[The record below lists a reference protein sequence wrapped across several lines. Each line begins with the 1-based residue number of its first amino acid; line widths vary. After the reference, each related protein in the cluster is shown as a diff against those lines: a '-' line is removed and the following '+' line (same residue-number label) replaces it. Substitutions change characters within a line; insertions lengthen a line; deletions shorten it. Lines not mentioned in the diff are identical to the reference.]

1 MTMERS
7 RRLRSRP
14 IRSQSAGRLPGRL
27 ASVRWIVL
35 ILAAF
40 SLMAASILEAQ
51 QNSLRIGPRDEIQI
65 RVAELPNLD
74 SKLEVSNDG
83 TIELPVIGSVVAA
96 GLNESELAQRLRERL
111 EQEGLRRATVSVEVT
126 AYRSRPVS
134 LLGAVNQPGNHYVP
148 GRTTL
153 LELLLDAGGLSE
165 NHGNAIHIR
174 RRADNGLSDQI
185 QISVEALIRDG
196 DPVVN
201 IPILAGD
208 LINIPVARDIEIF
221 FIGEVQNP
229 GSLVF
234 RSNEPVTL
242 LTAIARVGGLTELA
256 SRKMRIKRGTGQR
269 NPEEITVDYR
279 QVLNGQTEDPPLQDG
294 DIIIVKESFF

>member
-1 MTMERS
+1 MKRTFRQ
-7 RRLRSRP
+7 P
-14 IRSQSAGRLPGRL
+14 SQSPSRVQVARRPAAM
-27 ASVRWIVL
+27 ASL
-35 ILAAF
+35 LAAF
-40 SLMAASILEAQ
+40 PLIALLLLIVLGASTADA
-51 QNSLRIGPRDEIQI
+51 QNSLRIGPRDQIQI
-65 RVAELPNLD
+65 RVSELPNLD
-74 SKLEVSNDG
+74 SELTVAEDG
-83 TIELPVIGSVVAA
+83 TIELSVIGSVVAA

-111 EQEGLRRATVSVEVT
+111 EQEGLRRATVSVKVT
-126 AYRSRPVS
+126 AFKSRPVS
-134 LLGAVNQPGNHYVP
+134 ILGAVNQPGNHYVP

-165 NHGNAIHIR
+165 NHGDTIHVR

-208 LINIPVARDIEIF
+208 LINIPTARDIEIF
-221 FIGEVQNP
+221 FIGEIQNP

-234 RSNEPVTL
+234 RSTEPVTL
-242 LTAIARVGGLTELA
+242 LTAIARAGGITDLA
-256 SRKMRIKRGTGQR
+256 SRKLRIKRGTGKK
-269 NPEEITVDYR
+269 NTEEILVDYR
-279 QVLNGQTEDPPLQDG
+279 QVLNGQIEDPQLQDG